1 VKEKRPSGRSAP
13 AQRWDAFS
21 CGGHAGCDR
30 RRSRARRARPP
41 GARGLS
47 GRVRLVELHRECLEC
62 LRAQEAGTEE
72 SAEVFSALA
81 GVGRQLAGESENVAR
96 GGAARAPERTDRLRV
111 GDEAPPGE
119 EEYRPDIASH
129 GQARQPAGKR
139 PPRRRLGALAQ
150 MKTMKID
157 FPLTDAGQCLL
168 HLHWR
173 SGRSSVKLWSSF
185 AMPGC
190 APSFTPFVSATG
202 VTPSSAKTRCGRCG
216 AGGGR
221 HAREGGAQRKARK
234 RSEGQRKPSEGA
246 WEVEGTHL
254 AIGVADS
261 RAVGVVRERRVRLSG
276 VGQVLPVGLR
286 ERSARAG

>member
-1 VKEKRPSGRSAP
+1 MYYV
-13 AQRWDAFS
+13 
-21 CGGHAGCDR
+21 
-30 RRSRARRARPP
+30 
-41 GARGLS
+41 
-47 GRVRLVELHRECLEC
+47 
-62 LRAQEAGTEE
+62 
-72 SAEVFSALA
+72 
-81 GVGRQLAGESENVAR
+81 
-96 GGAARAPERTDRLRV
+96 
-111 GDEAPPGE
+111 
-119 EEYRPDIASH
+119 
-129 GQARQPAGKR
+129 
-139 PPRRRLGALAQ
+139 
-150 MKTMKID
+150 
-157 FPLTDAGQCLL
+157 

-276 VGQVLPVGLR
+276 VGPVLPVGLR

>member
-1 VKEKRPSGRSAP
+1 MTARDHIGQRTRGGHGGVRRLGPVRRADRRQSTTPPEFRRADIWIGTCVGVHGGRSTHAWVKEKRPSGRSAP

-41 GARGLS
+41 GARRLS
-47 GRVRLVELHRECLEC
+47 GRVRLVELHREFLEC

-139 PPRRRLGALAQ
+139 PPRRRLGLRQ
-150 MKTMKID
+150 PGT
-157 FPLTDAGQCLL
+157 
-168 HLHWR
+168 
-173 SGRSSVKLWSSF
+173 GR
-185 AMPGC
+185 
-190 APSFTPFVSATG
+190 
-202 VTPSSAKTRCGRCG
+202 
-216 AGGGR
+216 
-221 HAREGGAQRKARK
+221 
-234 RSEGQRKPSEGA
+234 
-246 WEVEGTHL
+246 
-254 AIGVADS
+254 
-261 RAVGVVRERRVRLSG
+261 RR
-276 VGQVLPVGLR
+276 
-286 ERSARAG
+286 

>member
-1 VKEKRPSGRSAP
+1 VKTLLAAARREHPNAQIDCEWATRRLP
-13 AQRWDAFS
+13 AKKSIVRT
-21 CGGHAGCDR
+21 
-30 RRSRARRARPP
+30 SRATGKRANPRARGHP
-41 GARGLS
+41 GVVWDCGSLGLAGADDFAPFTARG
-47 GRVRLVELHRECLEC
+47 
-62 LRAQEAGTEE
+62 
-72 SAEVFSALA
+72 
-81 GVGRQLAGESENVAR
+81 NV
-96 GGAARAPERTDRLRV
+96 PS
-111 GDEAPPGE
+111 
-119 EEYRPDIASH
+119 I
-129 GQARQPAGKR
+129 
-139 PPRRRLGALAQ
+139 
-150 MKTMKID
+150 
-157 FPLTDAGQCLL
+157 
-168 HLHWR
+168 HWR

-276 VGQVLPVGLR
+276 VGPVLPVGLR